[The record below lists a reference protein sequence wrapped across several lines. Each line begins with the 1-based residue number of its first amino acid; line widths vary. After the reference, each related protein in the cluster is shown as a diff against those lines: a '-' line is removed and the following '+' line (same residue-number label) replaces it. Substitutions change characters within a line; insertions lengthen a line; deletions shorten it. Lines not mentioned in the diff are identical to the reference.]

1 MHRHSTYV
9 FHVLLIFGIYII
21 YIGENTQRRQEY
33 RAMTVREL
41 YTYVMSAI
49 THKGNT
55 NKSCGAAF
63 DPKSSSLR
71 LQRPLRTTSA
81 NQHQHDHSTS
91 NTNDF
96 PPGQQ
101 HHTYRERLGGYLHP
115 RDMRRL
121 VTPFSNTNEPA
132 LIVRRHVML
141 LNFDPLRAIVLR
153 DRLLVLV
160 PDGADSILISLEK
173 RMRRGVDITDEDSFE
188 DEHMISKEE
197 NIVHPA
203 KEIEVNE
210 STTDVPS
217 AGSSADEND
226 HFQDEWEDID
236 TMNWT
241 KMAFEL
247 VAVDCVMQCVSSM
260 LLDEAETLERIVVDS
275 IDSLQKGTKEGS
287 SHAQDRLRILK
298 DDVKSMEGRVRGL
311 VRALNLVLDDDEDL
325 ALMNLSRLI
334 THPERFIQP
343 VSDEVLHEESDE
355 PELIL
360 EAYVQHGLSAANALD
375 SLSSKIRSTEDAVS
389 MKLDTIR
396 NRLLFINT
404 FVSLVS
410 ASIAAASLIGSIF
423 GMNLINHMEQD
434 QNAFVKVVLGTT
446 FAGFLMLFGLV
457 FLFIRANSFPSGT
470 LMIAPLSAH
479 IRD

>member
-1 MHRHSTYV
+1 MKKNAKR
-9 FHVLLIFGIYII
+9 L
-21 YIGENTQRRQEY
+21 QEY

-49 THKGNT
+49 TYKGNT
-55 NKSCGAAF
+55 NKSCGAFF
-63 DPKSSSLR
+63 DPKQSTRSLR
-71 LQRPLRTTSA
+71 FRSLQDQS
-81 NQHQHDHSTS
+81 
-91 NTNDF
+91 TNDANDF
-96 PPGQQ
+96 SSGQQ

-173 RMRRGVDITDEDSFE
+173 RMRRGIDITNEDPFE
-188 DEHMISKEE
+188 EEYTLSEEE
-197 NIVHPA
+197 NCAHPA
-203 KEIEVNE
+203 KKVDLNE
-210 STTDVPS
+210 TSTEVPS
-217 AGSSADEND
+217 DGSSRDEND
-226 HFQDEWEDID
+226 QFHDEWEDID

-260 LLDEAETLERIVVDS
+260 LLDDAQTLEHIVAEA
-275 IDSLQKGTKEGS
+275 IDSLQKGTTDGS

-298 DDVKSMEGRVRGL
+298 DDVKSMESRVQGF

-334 THPERFIQP
+334 TNPERFIQP
-343 VSDEVLHEESDE
+343 VSEEVLHEESDE

-360 EAYVQHGLSAANALD
+360 EAYVQHGLSAVNALD

-389 MKLDTIR
+389 MKLDSIR
-396 NRLLFINT
+396 NRLLYINT

-410 ASIAAASLIGSIF
+410 ASIAAASLIGSMF
-423 GMNLINHMEQD
+423 GMNLINHMEED
-434 QNAFVKVVLGTT
+434 QNAFAKVVLGTT
-446 FAGFLMLFGLV
+446 LAGFLMLFGLI
-457 FLFIRANSFPSGT
+457 FLFIRANSFPAGA
-470 LMIAPLSAH
+470 LMINATLSSH